1 MTGFGALSEL
11 FRATG
16 RDANNAIKQI
26 GTTEHTDVPLPAGV
40 LRFDGSLDLYDDVK
54 ALVEIKY
61 NRRQGGLTIRSNG
74 WIGHIPLNDRVT
86 LAVRTKVPVAN
97 LERIIDKATFP
108 PHAFKTLTTY
118 RRRYAETNER
128 PASLMDVLADG
139 FIAALRAVRDQG
151 LLKSY
156 MEREHVGTSPSG
168 RLDPMRS
175 LIRTRIA
182 GTPIAVSS
190 RYERTFD
197 CASNRILS
205 LALDRLIHRY
215 HSATGRAPSRA
226 ASLAELRAWLP
237 RVGRPTRWEV
247 RPEGI
252 GRQILWL
259 PQQHG
264 DYAPALTLAGYLV
277 ADLGISLLG
286 EDGMADAAV
295 ALINMDHV
303 FEGYCRNVLR
313 QRLGAGYRVLDG
325 NVQGEAGAQMPLFTT
340 SGVPSADAST
350 AEPDIVIKR
359 SGTARMLID
368 VKYRQGSA
376 VPAREVMNQLACYAA
391 RFECNQVMALYPAIP
406 GGRMAVVEEV
416 GEIGPLRILR
426 GTIDV
431 SRPDLEAAEEEFC
444 DAVRLQVA

>member
-1 MTGFGALSEL
+1 VTGFAALSTL
-11 FRATG
+11 LRAAG
-16 RDANNAIKQI
+16 RNHSGAIEKI
-26 GTTEHTDVPLPAGV
+26 CTTEHADVPLPPGV
-40 LRFDGSLDLYDDVK
+40 LRSDGSLDLFEDVK

-61 NRRQGGLTIRSNG
+61 NRRRGGLTIRSNG

-86 LAVRTKVPVAN
+86 LAVGTKVPVAN
-97 LERIIDKATFP
+97 LERIIDRATFP
-108 PHAFKTLTTY
+108 SHALKTLTSY

-139 FIAALRAVRDQG
+139 FIAALCAIRDEG

-156 MEREHVGTSPSG
+156 VEREHVGTSPSG
-168 RLDPMRS
+168 RVDPFRS
-175 LIRTRIA
+175 LIKTRTA
-182 GTPIAVSS
+182 GTPIAVST

-197 CASNRILS
+197 YAPNQLLS

-215 HSATGRAPSRA
+215 HDAGGRTSSRA
-226 ASLAELRAWLP
+226 AILAELRAWLP
-237 RVGRPTRWEV
+237 RVGRPTRRDV
-247 RPEGI
+247 LPESI
-252 GRQILWL
+252 GRQIVWL
-259 PQQHG
+259 PQYHG
-264 DYAPALTLAGYLV
+264 DYAPALTLAGYIV
-277 ADLGISLLG
+277 ANLGISLLG
-286 EDGMADAAV
+286 EDGIADAAV

-325 NVQGEAGAQMPLFTT
+325 NVQGEDGAQVALFTD
-340 SGVPSADAST
+340 SRVPSANGST
-350 AEPDIVIKR
+350 AEPDIVIK
-359 SGTARMLID
+359 SDDTTRMLID

-391 RFECNQVMALYPAIP
+391 RFGCNHVMALYPAVP
-406 GGRMAVVEEV
+406 DGRIAAVEIV

-431 SRPDLEAAEEEFC
+431 SRLDLEVAEEEFC
-444 DAVRLQVA
+444 EAVRLHVA